1 MRPSGKSE
9 SSDLSLD
16 KATADPPALQ
26 TLRRQIACADV
37 IMLNK
42 IGDVDETTESEVMS
56 LIQYVRQFVMFSQ
69 EVHPADRPPSSETST
84 RVHRSTRRR
93 GRRSISLSSSTSRP
107 TLPTLKR
114 RPSSLVSS
122 FKRLRQPQ
130 PPPQPPTAHTSTT
143 TRILHTYTLT
153 ARQAPSSRS
162 SSPSPPSLLI
172 GTPRSFRGSSTS
184 SGIQR
189 HSQQKGAKS
198 LWLCVSKA
206 SSGHPKIPRKGG
218 SCRVCEAFTSWRRSR
233 RTLRRKF
240 RARLSSS
247 ADL

>member
-1 MRPSGKSE
+1 MHPSGKSE
-9 SSDLSLD
+9 FSNLSLH
-16 KATADPPALQ
+16 KATADPPALL

-42 IGDVDETTESEVMS
+42 VGDVDETAVSEVTS
-56 LIQYVRQFVMFSQ
+56 LIQYARQSVVLSQ
-69 EVHPADRPPSSETST
+69 EALPADRPRSSETST

-93 GRRSISLSSSTSRP
+93 GRRSISPSSSTSRL

-114 RPSSLVSS
+114 RPSSLASS
-122 FKRLRQPQ
+122 FKRLRQSR
-130 PPPQPPTAHTSTT
+130 PPPQPPTAQTSTT
-143 TRILHTYTLT
+143 IRILHTYTLT

-172 GTPRSFRGSSTS
+172 STPRSSRGSSIS

-189 HSQQKGAKS
+189 HLHQKGAKS

-206 SSGHPKIPRKGG
+206 FSGHPKSPRKGG
-218 SCRVCEAFTSWRRSR
+218 SCRVCVAFTSWRRLR
-233 RTLRRKF
+233 RPLRRKF

-247 ADL
+247 AGL